1 MKKINSAIA
10 LCGLALCGCSATG
23 ATAEEVGLSDAQISS
38 IASFFAAPIKSVA
51 TITPRYAA
59 FGGATFTATDEVSS
73 TARHSDLCLTGTRMP
88 LLQSDVTASSEGYVM
103 LNTLG
108 LDNVVDSTEV
118 TDDSN
123 LPIAFA
129 GNYDSGYKALSLINA
144 SNFSRYFT
152 VETAEGGYTLKGTD
166 LLTALIS
173 PAMSK
178 FLYTINPY
186 SFDYLTSYQLIEDFE
201 LTVDSAGTPKQAK
214 FANVLA
220 DAYGYMAE
228 DYVVELS
235 AIDAV
240 TPLTPYT
247 SSLDEED
254 LSRLTATFQK
264 LYEGVQGLN
273 FTTNVKTT
281 LVDGTEVPTH
291 GEYKSYYDLAGKFGG
306 RKLMITDM
314 PLTDA
319 SYGTTYTGLAY
330 FTAEAAGKDGY
341 YQIGVT
347 PGTAGS
353 NGYAATLSADA
364 YTLDNGAVPFI
375 QSLST
380 AFFEKDGEGYVFD
393 LTDFP
398 YLDYTLCF
406 DIMAAVF
413 GVGDYPTRM
422 SGWYV
427 ESTTSYAFGFDR
439 LEVSIDEAGYP
450 VFELYFASE
459 TFGGDCVTT
468 VSYSDFGTTDITA
481 HNLDGVLDTFDLY
494 LGSYQ
499 G

>member
-23 ATAEEVGLSDAQISS
+23 AQAEEVGLSDAQIAS

-73 TARHSDLCLTGTRMP
+73 TARHSDLCLTGTKMP
-88 LLQSDVTASSEGYVM
+88 LLQSDVTASSDGYVM

-108 LDNVVDSTEV
+108 LNNVVESTEV

-123 LPIAFA
+123 LPVAFA
-129 GNYDSGYKALSLINA
+129 GNYDSGYKALAGIDA

-152 VETAEGGYTLKGTD
+152 VETAGNGYNLKGTD

-186 SFDYLTSYQLIEDFE
+186 SFDYLTSYQLIEGFE
-201 LTVDSAGTPKQAK
+201 LTVDANGTPTEAR

-228 DYVVELS
+228 DYEVKLS

-247 SSLDEED
+247 SSLGEAD
-254 LSRLTATFQK
+254 LSALNASFQK

-281 LVDGTEVPTH
+281 LVDGTEIPNY

-330 FTAEAAGKDGY
+330 FTAESAGAAGY

-347 PGTAGS
+347 PGTNGGS
-353 NGYAATLSADA
+353 GYAATLSSDA
-364 YTLDNGAVPFI
+364 YSVDNGAVPFI
-375 QSLST
+375 QSFST
-380 AFFEKDGEGYVFD
+380 AFFEKADEGYVFD
-393 LTDFP
+393 LADFP
-398 YLDYTLCF
+398 YLDYNLCF

-427 ESTTSYAFGFDR
+427 ESMTSLTFGFDR
-439 LEVSIDEAGYP
+439 LEVSIDGAGYP
-450 VFELYFASE
+450 VFKLYFASE
-459 TFGGDCVTT
+459 AFAGDCVTT
-468 VSYSDFGTTDITA
+468 VSYSDFGTTDVTA

>member
-23 ATAEEVGLSDAQISS
+23 ATAEEVGLSDAQINS

-59 FGGATFTATDEVSS
+59 FGNATFTATDEVSS

-88 LLQSDVTASSEGYVM
+88 LLQSDVTASSDGYVM

-108 LDNVVDSTEV
+108 LDNVVESTEV

-129 GNYDSGYKALSLINA
+129 GNYDSGYKALSGIDA

-152 VETAEGGYTLKGTD
+152 VETAEGGYTLKGTE

-201 LTVDSAGTPKQAK
+201 LTVDSDGTPKQAK

-220 DAYGYMAE
+220 DAYGYMVE
-228 DYVVELS
+228 DYEVELS

-247 SSLDEED
+247 PSLGEED
-254 LSRLTATFQK
+254 LSTLNASFQK

-281 LVDGTEVPTH
+281 LVDGTAIPNYD
-291 GEYKSYYDLAGKFGG
+291 EYKSYYDLAGKFGG
-306 RKLMITDM
+306 RKLMITDL
-314 PLTDA
+314 PLTDS

-330 FTAEAAGKDGY
+330 FTAEAAGTAGY

-353 NGYAATLSADA
+353 NGYAAALSSDA
-364 YTLDNGAVPFI
+364 YTVDDGAVPFI

-380 AFFEKDGEGYVFD
+380 AFFEKDDEGFVFD
-393 LTDFP
+393 LADFP
-398 YLDYTLCF
+398 YLDYSLCF

-427 ESTTSYAFGFDR
+427 ESTASLTFGFDR

-450 VFELYFASE
+450 VFKLYFASE
-459 TFGGDCVTT
+459 AFAGDCVTT